1 MTSEMSSHIVIRPAE
16 ERDAA
21 VWERMRQA
29 LWPSE
34 PGEHAHEIAALVG
47 GHRPNREE
55 TLIAFDD
62 SGRALG
68 FVELAIRSFAEGCY
82 AGPAAY
88 LEGWFVE
95 ESVRRTGVGAA
106 LVKASE
112 DWARAQGCTELAS
125 DAEPDN
131 HGSLA
136 AHKALGFEE
145 VGRAV
150 CFRKSL

>member
-1 MTSEMSSHIVIRPAE
+1 
-16 ERDAA
+16 
-21 VWERMRQA
+21 MRQT
-29 LWPSE
+29 LWPSG
-34 PGEHAHEIAALVG
+34 PGEHASEIARFFA
-47 GHRPNREE
+47 GHRPNHEE

-62 SGRALG
+62 AGHALG
-68 FVELAIRSFAEGCY
+68 FVELAIRSWAEGCY

-95 ESVRRTGVGAA
+95 ESARRTGVGAA

-112 DWARAQGCTELAS
+112 EWARAQGCTEFAS

-131 HGSLA
+131 EVSLS

-150 CFRKSL
+150 CFRKAL